1 MTCPIFIAG
10 FCSVGSQSFYGHSN
24 AYLVAEDGIVRDIL
38 CSSYSQ
44 SDSCYDKCALTI
56 LLMAFASNWYT
67 HFEHTASRFLLGFTH
82 DCHPEH

>member
-1 MTCPIFIAG
+1 
-10 FCSVGSQSFYGHSN
+10 
-24 AYLVAEDGIVRDIL
+24 VRDIL

-67 HFEHTASRFLLGFTH
+67 HFEHTASSFRLGFTH